1 MANQN
6 WAVEKIVTLLNTNN
20 LAVERGIVAIY
31 NRQTLDEKRVQHTIH
46 NNKIGFS
53 APDGKKG
60 TYFARWILSGRNLT
74 GHHLMA
80 ARRLAIKYRAQLL
93 NIALEEKPTVAVKP
107 VVVAKPVAKKIVF
120 KAKKPAAKPVRCS
133 CRVCVAKNRPA
144 PVKVAKPVVAKVTPA
159 MPGREICNVCQIMKC
174 PDGCCCGC

>member
-6 WAVEKIVTLLNTNN
+6 WTVEKIVTLLNTNN

-31 NRQTLDEKRVQHTIH
+31 NRQTADEKRVQHTIH

-74 GHHLMA
+74 GHHLVA

-93 NIALEEKPTVAVKP
+93 NIALEEKPTVAVAIKP
-107 VVVAKPVAKKIVF
+107 AVKIVVKKAKPIVKIAAKPVAF
-120 KAKKPAAKPVRCS
+120 AA
-133 CRVCVAKNRPA
+133 
-144 PVKVAKPVVAKVTPA
+144 
-159 MPGREICNVCQIMKC
+159 PGREICGVCEIMKC

>member
-6 WAVEKIVTLLNTNN
+6 WTVEKIVTLLNTNN

-31 NRQTLDEKRVQHTIH
+31 NRQTADEKRVQHTIH

-74 GHHLMA
+74 GHHLVA

-93 NIALEEKPTVAVKP
+93 NIALEEKPTVAIPVKALRPIAKP
-107 VVVAKPVAKKIVF
+107 VVKIV
-120 KAKKPAAKPVRCS
+120 AKKPAHKALRCS
-133 CRVCVAKNRPA
+133 CRVCVAKNNRPA
-144 PVKVAKPVVAKVTPA
+144 PVKVAAKPAVTVV
-159 MPGREICNVCQIMKC
+159 PGREICNVCQIMKC